1 MCKDCYKKERC
12 LEREQFGRC
21 SEYRSIDAI
30 RNEVQ
35 AVMQSCRSSEPAATK
50 DEGTQGTGRDGGNQK
65 ATERVFL
72 ASEVQE
78 TDKNEKGEIDDGWSI
93 YFSRRTVLS
102 VRRGRLVVHGQGT
115 AEARGPAEEA
125 GPGESSVRGGLE
137 PNHGDDTTEKKGGKC
152 K

>member
-12 LEREQFGRC
+12 LEREQYGRC

-35 AVMQSCRSSEPAATK
+35 AVMQSCRSSESAATK
-50 DEGTQGTGRDGGNQK
+50 DKNTQGAGRDGGNQK

-78 TDKNEKGEIDDGWSI
+78 ADKNEKGEIDDGWYS
-93 YFSRRTVLS
+93 YFRHSTVNCVVS
-102 VRRGRLVVHGQGT
+102 GRHSVVHKSGSRTGSHADT
-115 AEARGPAEEA
+115 PAGRA
-125 GPGESSVRGGLE
+125 DGL
-137 PNHGDDTTEKKGGKC
+137 
-152 K
+152 